1 MLDLTNIYTVYE
13 LKWFDGEI
21 IHLPKPTEG
30 FLRKVAALEGQLDD
44 LTELDQLEE
53 VKKLTWDL
61 IKQNTDGRK
70 FTKADLE
77 QCDAI
82 VSSII
87 LRDYMDEVSKRL
99 GE

>member
-13 LKWFDGEI
+13 LKWFDGDI
-21 IHLPKPTEG
+21 IHLPKPTEA
-30 FLRKVAALEGQLDD
+30 FLRKVAALEHEYDD
-44 LTELDQLEE
+44 LSEMEQLEE
-53 VKKLTWDL
+53 VKKITWDL

-77 QCDAI
+77 PCDAI
-82 VSSII
+82 ISSMI
-87 LRDYMDEVSKRL
+87 LKDYMNEVEKRL

>member
-13 LKWFDGEI
+13 LKWFDGTI
-21 IHLPKPTEG
+21 LHLPKPTEAL
-30 FLRKVAALEGQLDD
+30 LRKIAALESEYDD
-44 LTELDQLEE
+44 LTQVDQLEG
-53 VKKLTWDL
+53 VKKITWDL

-82 VSSII
+82 VSSMI
-87 LRDYMDEVSKRL
+87 LKDYMDEVGKRL

>member
-13 LKWFDGEI
+13 LKWFDGTI
-21 IHLPKPTEG
+21 IHLPKPTESL
-30 FLRKVAALEGQLDD
+30 LRRIAALENQLND
-44 LTELDQLEE
+44 LTEMEQLDE

-82 VSSII
+82 VASMI
-87 LRDYMDEVSKRL
+87 LKDYMDEVGKRL

>member
-1 MLDLTNIYTVYE
+1 MLDLTNIYNVYE
-13 LKWFDGEI
+13 LKWFDGTI
-21 IHLPKPTEG
+21 IHLPKPTEA
-30 FLRKVAALEGQLDD
+30 FLRKVAALEDSGLEQM
-44 LTELDQLEE
+44 EQLEE
-53 VKKLTWDL
+53 VKKITWDL

-82 VSSII
+82 ICSMII
-87 LRDYMDEVSKRL
+87 KDYMEEVEKRL

>member
-1 MLDLTNIYTVYE
+1 MLDLSNIYNVYE
-13 LKWFDGEI
+13 LKWFDGTI
-21 IHLPKPTEG
+21 VHLPKPTEG
-30 FLRKVAALEGQLDD
+30 FLRRVAALEDG
-44 LTELDQLEE
+44 ELEQMEQLEE
-53 VKKLTWDL
+53 IKKITWDL

-82 VSSII
+82 ICSMII
-87 LRDYMDEVSKRL
+87 KDYMEEVEKRL

>member
-13 LKWFDGEI
+13 LKWFDGTI

-30 FLRKVAALEGQLDD
+30 FLRKVAALEDNGLEQM
-44 LTELDQLEE
+44 EQLEE
-53 VKKLTWDL
+53 IKKITWDL

-77 QCDAI
+77 QCDG
-82 VSSII
+82 II
-87 LRDYMDEVSKRL
+87 CSLIIKDYMEEVEKRL

>member
-1 MLDLTNIYTVYE
+1 MLDLTTINTMYE
-13 LKWFDGEI
+13 LKWFDGQVL
-21 IHLPKPTEG
+21 HLPKPTEA
-30 FLRKVAALEGQLDD
+30 FLRKVAALDAKED
-44 LTELDQLEE
+44 LSELDQLEE

-70 FTKADLE
+70 FTKAELE

-82 VSSII
+82 VASMV
-87 LRDYMDEVSKRL
+87 LRDYMDEVGKRL

>member
-13 LKWFDGEI
+13 LKWFDGTI
-21 IHLPKPTEG
+21 IHLPKPTEA
-30 FLRKVAALEGQLDD
+30 FLRKVAALEDGGLDQM
-44 LTELDQLEE
+44 EQLEE
-53 VKKLTWDL
+53 VKKITWDL

-77 QCDAI
+77 QCDG
-82 VSSII
+82 II
-87 LRDYMDEVSKRL
+87 CSLIIKDYMEEVEKRL